1 MEGTHSSVPARQPA
15 NMIWRQWVLSYTAVI
30 CVCVCVCVCR
40 WDCAKETD
48 RVRLRWRERVSQRK
62 EKKKHERDG
71 WMDGWRQWRGIS
83 CFWVSQLAVM
93 MPSRISHTHTH
104 RNTQQSYIILWVA
117 GQMVQSVILLLALS
131 SSSSLTK
138 VYCIQINYCNI
149 LPCFLRMVPLGS
161 FDSANFW

>member
-62 EKKKHERDG
+62 EKKNMREMDG
-71 WMDGWRQWRGIS
+71 WMDGDSGV
-83 CFWVSQLAVM
+83 VSVVSEWANWLSWCRLVY
-93 MPSRISHTHTH
+93 HTHTQKH
-104 RNTQQSYIILWVA
+104 TAELY
-117 GQMVQSVILLLALS
+117 
-131 SSSSLTK
+131 
-138 VYCIQINYCNI
+138 Y
-149 LPCFLRMVPLGS
+149 PLGCWS
-161 FDSANFW
+161 DGSVSYLVIGSEQQFLSNKSVLYTNKLL